1 MLIEQITESLG
12 RYLLAIYHLAAENK
26 VARSKDIAEV
36 VGVSRPSVTGAL
48 QKLEKTGMINY
59 EPYGY
64 VSLTDAGDGLARKL
78 LLKHRATQDFLQLA
92 LGLPHE
98 RAQEVSAQIEQSL
111 PADVLCRLVQFNN
124 FYRNNPGKR
133 FDWDPGCRHLCEHLY
148 GMHGPGGRCAD
159 DDSPGGP
166 APGSVDNNEAFREPV
181 PVKADS
187 PGRRGDNPLEEPPGS
202 PISPVSRLPNGI
214 D

>member
-1 MLIEQITESLG
+1 MQTEQITESLG
-12 RYLLAIYHLAAENK
+12 RYLLAIYHLAAENR

-48 QKLEKTGMINY
+48 QKLEKAGMINY

-148 GMHGPGGRCAD
+148 GMHGPSGRCAD
-159 DDSPGGP
+159 EGDDVSLQ
-166 APGSVDNNEAFREPV
+166 EAVSHNTGPV
-181 PVKADS
+181 PTAGEGPEQTPRQRASSRPK
-187 PGRRGDNPLEEPPGS
+187 
-202 PISPVSRLPNGI
+202 SPVSRLPNGI